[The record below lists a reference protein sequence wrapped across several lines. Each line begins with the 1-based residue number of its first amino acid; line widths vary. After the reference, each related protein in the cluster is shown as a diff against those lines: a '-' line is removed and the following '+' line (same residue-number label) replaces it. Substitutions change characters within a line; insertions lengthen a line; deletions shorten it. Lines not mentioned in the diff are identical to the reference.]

1 MPRFLAVVLIYSNR
15 AQLDDPDLMEHFISG
30 LQITVHRRQ
39 QDDLRV
45 LQPHV
50 KLGRQGTAAGGR
62 VPVQLLQTA
71 NGPAEKDWKS
81 YCSVIKWKSVPKQDI
96 PYLAIYLP
104 SNYRILQWRNIAN
117 KLWVGDG
124 STLCISVTFY
134 VADLISIMFLQNLE
148 LTIQQIRKQGMTYIL
163 DRDTHFE
170 WSSYSGKPV
179 QYSFFYIWRIGFIL
193 MYATRWMEE
202 IDQCLSFDFLS
213 QKIRFHC
220 QNQLSCSFQNGI
232 IGIRASDSN

>member
-1 MPRFLAVVLIYSNR
+1 MAPPYAFLSHFMWQIWLALCKFTTAKSDRYCTTHFYMSISTVVIF
-15 AQLDDPDLMEHFISG
+15 D
-30 LQITVHRRQ
+30 
-39 QDDLRV
+39 
-45 LQPHV
+45 
-50 KLGRQGTAAGGR
+50 
-62 VPVQLLQTA
+62 VP
-71 NGPAEKDWKS
+71 
-81 YCSVIKWKSVPKQDI
+81 C
-96 PYLAIYLP
+96 
-104 SNYRILQWRNIAN
+104 R
-117 KLWVGDG
+117 
-124 STLCISVTFY
+124 
-134 VADLISIMFLQNLE
+134 FLQNLE

-232 IGIRASDSN
+232 IGIRWSSSYISSHVYCIKYKLDQILFVNHNWYCIMW